1 MYKITATMK
10 RKIKTSDIVTGS
22 AVGLTVVFVVL
33 RLCKITDWSWWW
45 CLSPLLILLAV
56 ALIAFIVFTII
67 YYRLRK

>member
-1 MYKITATMK
+1 MK